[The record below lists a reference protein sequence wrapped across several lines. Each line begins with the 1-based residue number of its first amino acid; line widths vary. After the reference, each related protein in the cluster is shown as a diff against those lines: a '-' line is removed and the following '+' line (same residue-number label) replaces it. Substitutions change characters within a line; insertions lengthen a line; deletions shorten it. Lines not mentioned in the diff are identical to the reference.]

1 MRRVQGKLMGTLLAV
16 ACGLLGACHHHSGG
30 ASTAP
35 VPSGAGAANSS
46 ADPTNPGGTDMVAA
60 VSGRGAEEGPVGL
73 KFRLAQRPSAG
84 KPVVITLRL
93 GANQALEHLEARFH
107 PDDGLQITQGADFDP
122 LGHLDAGTALDHTL
136 TLVPAHEG
144 VFTLLATVTTGAEA
158 EEVSRSFVIPIVVGT
173 QAGPTSDES
182 TTSP

>member
-1 MRRVQGKLMGTLLAV
+1 MRGVQRKLIGTMRAV
-16 ACGLLGACHHHSGG
+16 ACGLLGACHHHFGG

-35 VPSGAGAANSS
+35 LPGGTGAANSS
-46 ADPTNPGGTDMVAA
+46 ADPTNPAVTDMVAA
-60 VSGRGAEEGPVGL
+60 VSGRGAEDGPVGL

-93 GANQALEHLEARFH
+93 AANQALEHLEARFH

-136 TLVPAHEG
+136 TL
-144 VFTLLATVTTGAEA
+144 
-158 EEVSRSFVIPIVVGT
+158 
-173 QAGPTSDES
+173 
-182 TTSP
+182 